1 MDSVGAQLALVALLV
16 LLNAAFAGSEI
27 ALISLRESQLQRL
40 ARRGSSGRVLARLAR
55 DSNRFMATIQV
66 GITLAGFLAS
76 ATAAV
81 SLARPL
87 VAPLGFLGGAAQPAA
102 IVVVT
107 LLLTFVTLVFGE
119 LAPKRIAMQRAEGW
133 ALAVARPLDLLS
145 TLSRPAI
152 WLLGVTTDAIVRLF
166 GGDPGRQREE
176 VTREEVTEMV
186 SSHKGFTPMQQTMI
200 VGALEVGDRVLRE
213 ILVPRREA
221 FVLSAELDVPRARQA
236 LAESGHS
243 RAPVATRGSLDDV
256 IGVIHLRELLDDE
269 GRLADR
275 VRGVPALPGS
285 MRVPDALRELSLS
298 RTQMALVVDE
308 HGDVDGLVTV
318 EDLVEEVVGEIYDE
332 TDKDIRSVR
341 IAEDG
346 SMILPGS
353 FPVHDLIDIAIE
365 LPHRPDGDYT
375 TVAGLLLAVLG
386 RIPRSPGDAVT
397 VDRWSF
403 EVTAV
408 RRRAITEVHVRP
420 EPNAAVEPH
429 EASGSAPADS

>member
-1 MDSVGAQLALVALLV
+1 MDSVGAQLALVLLLV

-40 ARRGSSGRVLARLAR
+40 SRTGAGGRVLARLAR

-81 SLARPL
+81 SLAQPL
-87 VAPLGFLGGAAQPAA
+87 VEPLSFLGNAARPVS

-107 LLLTFVTLVFGE
+107 ILLTFVTLVFGE

-152 WLLGVTTDAIVRLF
+152 WLLGITTDAVVRLL
-166 GGDPGRQREE
+166 GGDPDRQREE

-186 SSHKGFTPMQQTMI
+186 SSHKGFTPLQQTMI

-213 ILVPRREA
+213 VLVPRREA
-221 FVLSAELDVPRARQA
+221 FVLSAEFDIPRARAA
-236 LAESGHS
+236 LVASGHS
-243 RAPVATRGSLDDV
+243 RAPVAPRGSLDEA
-256 IGVIHLRELLDDE
+256 IGVVHLRQLIDDE
-269 GRLADR
+269 GTLADR
-275 VRGVPALPGS
+275 VLSVPALPGS
-285 MRVPDALRELSLS
+285 MRVPDALRELSMA

-308 HGDVDGLVTV
+308 HGDIDGLVTV

-332 TDKDIRSVR
+332 TDKDIQAVKIS
-341 IAEDG
+341 EDG
-346 SMILPGS
+346 SMVLPGS
-353 FPVHDLIDIAIE
+353 FPVHDLVDIAIE
-365 LPHRPDGDYT
+365 LPHRPEGDYT
-375 TVAGLLLAVLG
+375 TVAGLILAVLG
-386 RIPRSPGDAVT
+386 RIPRSPGDVVT

-403 EVTAV
+403 EVRAV
-408 RRRAITEVHVRP
+408 RRRAITEVMVRP
-420 EPNAAVEPH
+420 EPDASVEPH
-429 EASGSAPADS
+429 ELEEPATAE

>member
-16 LLNAAFAGSEI
+16 LVNAAFAGSEI

-40 ARRGSSGRVLARLAR
+40 ARRGSAGRVLARLAR

-81 SLARPL
+81 SLAKPL
-87 VAPLGFLGGAAQPAA
+87 VGPLGFLGSAAEPAS

-107 LLLTFVTLVFGE
+107 ILLTFVTLVFGE
-119 LAPKRIAMQRAEGW
+119 LAPKRVAMQRAEGW

-145 TLSRPAI
+145 TLSRPVI
-152 WLLGVTTDAIVRLF
+152 WLLGVVTNATVRVL
-166 GGDPGRQREE
+166 GGDPDRQREE

-186 SSHKGFTPMQQTMI
+186 SSHKGFTPLQQTMI

-213 ILVPRREA
+213 VLVPRREA
-221 FVLSAELDVPRARQA
+221 FVLPSELEAGAARRA
-236 LAESGHS
+236 LAESGFS
-243 RAPVATRGSLDDV
+243 RAPVAARGALDEV
-256 IGVIHLRELLDDE
+256 VGFVHLRDLLEDE
-269 GRLADR
+269 GRISDR
-275 VRGVPALPGS
+275 VRTLPALPGA
-285 MRVPDALRELSLS
+285 MRVPDALRELSMS
-298 RTQMALVVDE
+298 RCQMALVVDE

-341 IAEDG
+341 VAEDG

-353 FPVHDLIDIAIE
+353 FPVHDLVDIAIE
-365 LPHRPDGDYT
+365 LPHRPAGSYT
-375 TVAGLLLAVLG
+375 TVAGLILSVLG
-386 RIPRSPGDAVT
+386 RIPRTPGDAVT
-397 VDRWSF
+397 IDRWTF
-403 EVTAV
+403 EVTSV
-408 RRRAITEVHVRP
+408 RRRAITEVRVRP
-420 EPNAAVEPH
+420 EPSGELEPTEHAVGEPT
-429 EASGSAPADS
+429 

>member
-16 LLNAAFAGSEI
+16 LVNAAFAGSEI

-40 ARRGSSGRVLARLAR
+40 TRTSRAGRVLAHLAR

-81 SLARPL
+81 SLAQPL
-87 VAPLGFLGGAAQPAA
+87 VGVLGFFGDAARPVA

-107 LLLTFVTLVFGE
+107 ILLTFVTLVFGE

-133 ALAVARPLDLLS
+133 ALAVARPLDLLA

-152 WLLGVTTDAIVRLF
+152 WLLGVTTDAVVRLF
-166 GGDPGRQREE
+166 GGDPDRQREE

-186 SSHKGFTPMQQTMI
+186 SSHKGFTPLQQTMI

-221 FVLSAELDVPRARQA
+221 FVLPSELDVPRARRA
-236 LAESGHS
+236 LADSGHS
-243 RAPVATRGSLDDV
+243 RAPVAARGSLDDV
-256 IGVIHLRELLDDE
+256 IGVVHLRDLLDDSSDLVS
-269 GRLADR
+269 RAR
-275 VRGVPALPGS
+275 QVPALPGS
-285 MRVPDALRELSLS
+285 MRVPDALRELSLA

-308 HGDVDGLVTV
+308 HGDIDGLVTV

-332 TDKDIRSVR
+332 TDKDIRSVQ

-346 SMILPGS
+346 SMVLPGS

-375 TVAGLLLAVLG
+375 TVAGLILTVLG
-386 RIPRSPGDAVT
+386 RIPRSPGDEVT
-397 VDRWSF
+397 IDRWAF
-403 EVTAV
+403 EVLAV
-408 RRRAITEVHVRP
+408 RRRAITEVRVRP
-420 EPNAAVEPH
+420 NPTAGVEPR
-429 EASGSAPADS
+429 EIEETAAAE